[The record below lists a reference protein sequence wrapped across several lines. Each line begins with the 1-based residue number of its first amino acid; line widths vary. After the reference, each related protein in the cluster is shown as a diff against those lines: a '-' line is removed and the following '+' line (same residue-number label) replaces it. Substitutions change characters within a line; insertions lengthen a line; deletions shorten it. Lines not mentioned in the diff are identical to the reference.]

1 MKMSTFALLAAAS
14 LVALCGAALAF
25 PRFEG
30 PRTRAAADA
39 LFADGNFKDAYEVYQ
54 ALVADP
60 ATPVG
65 DVEASLIPGLQCLG
79 RLGRPDEMDGFLEA
93 ALAGRK
99 DDARTAVAVASHY
112 LNSVPHQGFI
122 VAGEFSRGRQRRQDG
137 RYVDTSE
144 RDRVRALQL
153 LTGAI
158 DAMKADPDRARAGG
172 FFQTLAGALAQG
184 RFPGAAWRFQ
194 SLTAFDALPD
204 FDDTFGPWGQ
214 GRWGGDSTGAPVNA
228 DGSPVY
234 YRIPE
239 SFEKAA
245 NDGER
250 WRWAL
255 AQAVEADAGL
265 LNTARM
271 TLGQFALSQFGTQS
285 LQQGGFEPL
294 DYNGDGA
301 NATTSIYGLETL
313 KDDETVARLA
323 SGIKR
328 FALPDEFNPIKI
340 FQAVVDDPKTGQAQQ
355 AVDSLANLFENR
367 RQFVRAAG
375 YWKQALA
382 KFGDPDKTYQ
392 GRIDQIEKPWGRFE
406 SASTHPADRGASVD
420 FTFRNGRKVRFEAH
434 RILVDKLLNDVKD
447 YIRSRPAEIDWQKTD
462 VNEIGARLVSL
473 NQVQYQGDSVAKWE
487 LDLDPPADHFDRRIV
502 VTTPLQKAGAY
513 LLTAT
518 VEGGNVGRVVVWVDD
533 TALVRKPMASQSLYF
548 AADARTGMPVAGA
561 ALEIFGWRTRQIGD
575 GNKFQV
581 DVMQADARTDADGQ
595 AIVTAG
601 ERDQNR
607 GQYQWLATA
616 STPDGRLAYLGFT
629 PIWLMD
635 RSGPQSFDQTRA
647 ITITDRPVYRPGNAV
662 KFKLW
667 LGRAR
672 YAAPPNSPF
681 AGAAVQADIHD
692 PKGTRVFTKALT
704 ADAYGGVDGE
714 FELPSD
720 ATLGV
725 YGITVNTT
733 NGSAVTHRGG
743 GSFRVE
749 EYKKPEFQ
757 VKVEAPDEPVALGE
771 KVKATIK
778 ADYYF
783 GGAVTQGTVQYMV
796 TRTYAED
803 RWFPVGRWDWLYGNG
818 YWWFAADASWYPGWA
833 SWGMRA
839 PIAWWWHR
847 PQAPPEVVADA
858 TVDIGPD
865 GKVEVEIDTA
875 FAKAAHPNRDHRY
888 EIQATV
894 TDQSRRA
901 IDGKGDV
908 LVARKPFAV
917 YTWVDRGHYR
927 AGDAI
932 QAEVRAQTL
941 DRKPVVGKGTL
952 KLLKVTYDEQGKPI
966 ETPVES
972 WPLTLDADGRA
983 AQPIKA
989 AEAGQ
994 YRIAAVV
1001 DDGKGHSIEG
1011 GYLVT
1016 VAGQGFDG
1024 GSFRFGDLELIPDK
1038 KEYRPGEKIRLQI
1051 NTDRT
1056 DSTVLL
1062 FVRPSG
1068 GLYPQPQTIRLKGK
1082 STTVE
1087 VGVAANDMPNFF
1099 VEALT
1104 ISNGKVHDQ
1113 ARDVV
1118 VPPEARIIDVKVEPS
1133 QPVYK
1138 PGDKAKLA
1146 LKLTGPDGKPF
1157 VGSTV
1162 LTVYDKAVEYISGGS
1177 NVSDIK
1183 DVFWK
1188 WKREH
1193 DPRSESSLSRSFQNL
1208 LKEGETPMLDLG
1220 TFGGGMARGRG
1231 QTFWGMGGMMGG
1243 MGGAGLGA
1251 ATARLASPMAMAAPA
1266 SAPMPGQPDGREM
1279 AKADVMFNFDAA
1291 PPAPGGDAE
1300 AGPAPAVR
1308 TNFAD
1313 TAFWAAAIETK
1324 PDGTAEVEFPVPDSL
1339 TTWKVRTWTMGP
1351 GTRVGQSEGEFVTSK
1366 DLLVRLQAPRFFV
1379 QKDEV
1384 VLSAVVHS
1392 KLKEA
1397 KSVQVSLELDGS
1409 VLEPMAETSK
1419 TIELAAGGEARV
1431 DWRVKVAHEGEAV
1444 VRMKAVADS
1453 DSDAAQMKFPAY
1465 VHGMLKME
1473 AIAGAIRPDQSEAT
1487 VTVKV
1492 PAERRPE
1499 QTRLEVRYSPTLAGA
1514 LVDALPYLADYPYG
1528 CTEQTLNRF
1537 LPTVITQ
1544 KILIDMGVD
1553 LKAIQAAH
1561 TNLNAQQIGPNR
1573 PAFPKSDRNPVFD
1586 IDEVVKMARAGLDR
1600 LAEMQLSDG
1609 GWGWFSGYGEKSYPH
1624 TTAQVVHGLQIAR
1637 TNDLALPEGM
1647 LERGVAW
1654 LTSHQAEQVRLLKN
1668 GETETKPYKK
1678 KADDLDALVFMILAD
1693 ADVRVPGMLEYL
1705 ERDRPG
1711 LSVQGKC
1718 LYGLALHK
1726 IGEAD
1731 KLAAVLQNVSQFV
1744 VEDEENQT
1752 AWLKLPNEGSWWY
1765 WYGSETE
1772 TDAFYLKLLARTD
1785 PKGRLASRLTK
1796 YILNN
1801 REHGS
1806 YWRSTRD
1813 TAYNVEALA
1822 DYLKASGEDRPDMTV
1837 AIAVDGKV
1845 RKEVTITP
1853 ANLFG
1858 FDASLV
1864 LEGAELDAGEHTVT
1878 FTKKGNG
1885 PLYFNT
1891 YMTNFTLEDPITR
1904 AGLEVKVDRKVYRL
1918 IRDDKAVDVAG
1929 GRGEAVSQRVEKY
1942 HRELLADGATL
1953 KSGELVEV
1961 EMEIES
1967 KNDYEYLVFEDFKA
1981 AGFEPVEVR
1990 SGYNGNDMGAYVEFR
2005 DERVA
2010 FFVPSLSRGKHSV
2023 SYRLRA
2029 EIPGSFHALPA
2040 QGEAMYA
2047 PELKANSDEIR
2058 LHVTD

>member
-1 MKMSTFALLAAAS
+1 MKMSTLALLAAAS
-14 LVALCGAALAF
+14 LIALCGVALAF
-25 PRFEG
+25 PAAEA
-30 PRTRAAADA
+30 PRTKAQADA
-39 LFADGNFKDAYEVYQ
+39 LMEQGNFKDAYETYQ

-60 ATPVG
+60 ATAPG
-65 DVEASLIPGLQCLG
+65 EVEDSLARGLQCLA
-79 RLGRPDEMDGFLEA
+79 RLGRPDEMDGFLERA
-93 ALAGRK
+93 VTGRK
-99 DDARTAVAVASHY
+99 GDAQTAVAVASCY
-112 LNSVPHQGFI
+112 LNQVPHQGFV

-137 RYVDTSE
+137 RYVDATA

-153 LTGAI
+153 LTQAV
-158 DAMKADPDRARAGG
+158 DAAKADPDRARAGKV
-172 FFQTLAGALAQG
+172 FQRLAGALAFG
-184 RFPGAAWRFQ
+184 RFPGEAWRLQ
-194 SLTAFDALPD
+194 TLTDLAALPD
-204 FDDTFGPWGQ
+204 YDEGFRGWG
-214 GRWGGDSTGAPVNA
+214 WGAEPAGAPVNA

-234 YRIPE
+234 YRVPE

-245 NDGER
+245 SDGER

-265 LNTARM
+265 LNTVRM
-271 TLGQFALSQFGTQS
+271 ILGQFALAQFGTQT
-285 LQQGGFEPL
+285 LQAGRFQPMDDGDDAEP
-294 DYNGDGA
+294 
-301 NATTSIYGLETL
+301 TTSIYGLETL
-313 KDDETVARLA
+313 KDEETVARLA
-323 SGIKR
+323 SGVKR
-328 FALPDEFNPIKI
+328 FALPDDFNPIKI
-340 FQAVVDDPKTGQAQQ
+340 FQSVVDDAKTGQAQAATQ
-355 AVDSLANLFENR
+355 ALASLFENR
-367 RQFVRAAG
+367 RQFARAAG
-375 YWKQALA
+375 FWKQALA
-382 KFGDPDKTYQ
+382 KYGDQDNAYQ
-392 GRIDQIEKPWGRFE
+392 ARIDQIEKPWGRFE
-406 SASTHPADRGASVD
+406 VVSTHPAGRGATVD
-420 FTFRNGRKVRFEAH
+420 FAFRNGRKVQFEAH
-434 RILVDKLLNDVKD
+434 RILVDKLLKDVKD
-447 YIRSRPAEIDWQKTD
+447 YIRTRPAELDWQRTD
-462 VNEIGARLVSL
+462 VNDVGARLVSQ
-473 NQVQYQGDSVAKWE
+473 NQAQYRGESAAKWE

-518 VEGGNVGRVVVWVDD
+518 MEGGNVGRVVVWVDD
-533 TALVRKPMASQSLYF
+533 TVLVRKPMSSQHLYY
-548 AADARTGMPVAGA
+548 AADARTGSPVAGA
-561 ALEIFGWRTRQIGD
+561 ALEVFGWRTRHVGQ
-575 GNKFQV
+575 GNKFAV
-581 DVMQADARTDADGQ
+581 DVMQADARTDAEGQ
-595 AIVTAG
+595 VGVSAVQP
-601 ERDQNR
+601 DPQN
-607 GQYQWLATA
+607 GAYQWLATA
-616 STPDGRLAYLGFT
+616 STPDGRLAYLGFS
-629 PIWLMD
+629 PIWPLERMAQ
-635 RSGPQSFDQTRA
+635 RFDQVA
-647 ITITDRPVYRPGNAV
+647 AVAITDRPVYRPGNVV
-662 KFKLW
+662 KFKFW
-667 LGRAR
+667 FGRGR
-672 YAAPPNSPF
+672 YDEPDASPF
-681 AGAAVQADIHD
+681 AGAEVNVAIAD
-692 PKGTRVFTKALT
+692 PKGERKLEKTLK
-704 ADAYGGVDGE
+704 ADAFGGVDGE

-725 YGITVNTT
+725 YQLVAALEHDDHA
-733 NGSAVTHRGG
+733 GSRGG
-743 GSFRVE
+743 GTFRVE

-771 KVKATIK
+771 KVKATIQ

-783 GGAVTQGTVQYMV
+783 GGPVTQGTVKYKV
-796 TRTYAED
+796 LRRDADD
-803 RWFPVGRWDWLYGNG
+803 RWFPVGRWDWLYGPG
-818 YWWFAADASWYPGWA
+818 YWWFASDAPWYPGWS

-839 PIAWWWHR
+839 PISWWWQR
-847 PQAPPEVVADA
+847 PQGPPEVVADA
-858 TVDIGPD
+858 EVPIGPD

-888 EIQATV
+888 EVQATV

-901 IDGKGDV
+901 IDGNGSV

-917 YTWVDRGHYR
+917 YAWVDRGHYR
-927 AGDAI
+927 AGDTI
-932 QAEVRAQTL
+932 EAEVRAQTL
-941 DRKPVVGKGTL
+941 DRKPVVGEGTL
-952 KLLKVTYDEQGKPI
+952 KLLKVTYDDQGKPI
-966 ETPVES
+966 ETPVET
-972 WPLTLDADGRA
+972 WPLKLDADGRTR
-983 AQPIKA
+983 QPIKA
-989 AEAGQ
+989 AQPGQ

-1024 GSFRFGDLELIPDK
+1024 TPFRFGDLELIPDK
-1038 KEYRPGEKIRLQI
+1038 KEYSPGDKIRLQI
-1051 NTDRT
+1051 NTERV

-1062 FVRPSG
+1062 FVRPSNG
-1068 GLYPQPQTIRLKGK
+1068 VYPAPKTIRLKGK

-1087 VGVAANDMPNFF
+1087 VDVATADMPNLF

-1104 ISNGKVHDQ
+1104 VSDGKVHDQ
-1113 ARDVV
+1113 ARDVA
-1118 VPPEARIIDVKVEPS
+1118 VPPESRIVDVKVEPS
-1133 QPVYK
+1133 QATYK
-1138 PGDKAKLA
+1138 PGDTAKLA

-1177 NVSDIK
+1177 NVPDVK

-1188 WKREH
+1188 WKRSH
-1193 DPRSESSLSRSFQNL
+1193 NPSTESSLSRSFYNL
-1208 LKEGETPMLDLG
+1208 LKDGETPMADLG
-1220 TFGGGMARGRG
+1220 AFGGGMAP
-1231 QTFWGMGGMMGG
+1231 GMEGMMGG
-1243 MGGAGLGA
+1243 MAGGMGGMGGMAVTGGALFRA
-1251 ATARLASPMAMAAPA
+1251 APMAMAAPA
-1266 SAPMPGQPDGREM
+1266 PAAAPAGFAPAMADGVENREM
-1279 AKADVMFNFDAA
+1279 KLASSSLIAEEA
-1291 PPAPGGDAE
+1291 PD

-1313 TAFWAAAIETK
+1313 TAYWAAAIEAG
-1324 PDGTAEVEFPVPDSL
+1324 PDGAAEVEFPVPDSL
-1339 TTWKVRTWTMGP
+1339 TTWKVRSWTMGP

-1409 VLEPMAETSK
+1409 VLEPTGETSK

-1431 DWRVKVAHEGEAV
+1431 DWRVKVAHEGQAV
-1444 VRMKAVADS
+1444 VRMKAVADT
-1453 DSDAAQMKFPAY
+1453 DSDAAQMSFPAY

-1487 VTVKV
+1487 VTIQV
-1492 PAERRPE
+1492 PADRRPE

-1553 LKAIQAAH
+1553 LKAVQAAH

-1573 PAFPKSDRNPVFD
+1573 PAFPKEHPAHRNPVFD

-1600 LAEMQLSDG
+1600 LAEMQISDG

-1637 TNDLALPEGM
+1637 RNDLALPEGM

-1654 LTSHQAEQVRLLKN
+1654 LTSYQAEQVRLLKN
-1668 GETETKPYKK
+1668 AATETKPYKK
-1678 KADDLDALVFMILAD
+1678 AADDLDALIFMVLAD
-1693 ADVRVPGMLEYL
+1693 ADARVPGMIEFL

-1726 IGEAD
+1726 LGEAQ
-1731 KLAAVLQNVSQFV
+1731 KLAAVMQNVAQFV

-1752 AWLKLPNEGSWWY
+1752 AWLKLPNEGCWWY

-1772 TDAFYLKLLARTD
+1772 TDAFYLKLLAATD

-1822 DYLKASGEDRPDMTV
+1822 DYLKASGEDRPDLSV

-1864 LEGAELDAGEHTVT
+1864 LEGAELDSGEHAVT
-1878 FTKKGNG
+1878 FTRKGKG
-1885 PLYFNT
+1885 PLYYNT
-1891 YMTNFTLEDPITR
+1891 YLTNFTLEDPIAR

-1918 IRDDKAVDVAG
+1918 IPDDKSVDVAG
-1929 GRGEAVSQRVEKY
+1929 GRGEAVSQRVEK
-1942 HRELLADGATL
+1942 HRREPLADGASL

-1961 EMEIES
+1961 ELEIES

-1990 SGYNGNDMGAYVEFR
+1990 SGYNGNDMNAYVEFR

-2010 FFVPSLSRGKHSV
+2010 FFVPSLLRGKHSV

-2029 EIPGSFHALPA
+2029 EIPGRFHALPA
-2040 QGEAMYA
+2040 RAEAMYA
-2047 PELKANSDEIR
+2047 PELKGNSDEIR
-2058 LHVTD
+2058 LEVTD

>member
-1 MKMSTFALLAAAS
+1 MSTLALLAAAS
-14 LVALCGAALAF
+14 LAVLCGVALAF
-25 PRFEG
+25 PAAEE
-30 PRTRAAADA
+30 PRTKAQADA
-39 LFADGNFKDAYEVYQ
+39 LMAQGNFKDAYETYR
-54 ALVADP
+54 ALVVDP
-60 ATPVG
+60 ATAPG
-65 DVEASLIPGLQCLG
+65 EVEDSLPRGLQCLG
-79 RLGRPDEMDGFLEA
+79 QLGRPDEADGFLEG
-93 ALAGRK
+93 ALTGRK
-99 DDARTAVAVASHY
+99 GDARTAVAAASCY
-112 LNSVPHQGFI
+112 LYQVMHQGFV
-122 VAGEFSRGRQRRQDG
+122 VAGEFSRGRQHRRDG
-137 RYVDTSE
+137 RYVDATD

-153 LTGAI
+153 LTQAI
-158 DAMKADPDRARAGG
+158 DAAKADPDRARTGA
-172 FFQTLAGALAQG
+172 FFQSLAGALAFG
-184 RFPGAAWRFQ
+184 RFPGEAWRLQ
-194 SLTAFDALPD
+194 SLTDLAALPD
-204 FDDTFGPWGQ
+204 YEEGFR
-214 GRWGGDSTGAPVNA
+214 GRWGGDSPGAPVDA

-234 YRIPE
+234 YRVPE

-255 AQAVEADAGL
+255 AQAAEADAGL
-265 LNTARM
+265 LNTVRM
-271 TLGQFALSQFGTQS
+271 TLGQFALAQFGTQT
-285 LQQGGFEPL
+285 LQGGRFEPM
-294 DYNGDGA
+294 DDGDDAEPG
-301 NATTSIYGLETL
+301 TSVYGLETL
-313 KDDETVARLA
+313 KDEETVARLA
-323 SGIKR
+323 SGVKR
-328 FALPDEFNPIKI
+328 FALPDEFNPIRI
-340 FQAVVDDPKTGQAQQ
+340 FQSVVDDPRTGQAQQ
-355 AVDSLANLFENR
+355 ATEALANLFENR
-367 RQFVRAAG
+367 RQFARAAG
-375 YWKQALA
+375 FWKQALA
-382 KFGDPDKTYQ
+382 KYGDRDGNYQ
-392 GRIDQIEKPWGRFE
+392 ARVDQIEKPWGRFE
-406 SASTHPADRGASVD
+406 AASTHPAGRGASVD
-420 FTFRNGRKVRFEAH
+420 FSFRNGRKVRFEAH
-434 RILVDKLLNDVKD
+434 KILVDKLLKDVKD
-447 YIRSRPAEIDWQKTD
+447 YIRSRPAEVDWQKID
-462 VNEIGARLVSL
+462 VNDVGARLVSQ
-473 NQVQYQGDSVAKWE
+473 NQAQYRGESVAKWE

-518 VEGGNVGRVVVWVDD
+518 MEGGNVGRVVAWVDD
-533 TALVRKPMASQSLYF
+533 TVLVRKPMDRQHLYF
-548 AADARTGMPVAGA
+548 AADARTGSPVAGA
-561 ALEIFGWRTRQIGD
+561 ALEVFGWRTRQVGQ
-575 GNKFQV
+575 GNRFTV
-581 DVMQADARTDADGQ
+581 DVMQADAKTDADGQ
-595 AIVTAG
+595 VSVSSVQP
-601 ERDQNR
+601 DPQN
-607 GQYQWLATA
+607 GAYQWLATA

-629 PIWLMD
+629 PIWPLE
-635 RSGPQSFDQTRA
+635 RTTQRFDQPAA
-647 ITITDRPVYRPGNAV
+647 IAITDRPVYRPEHAV
-662 KFKLW
+662 KFKAW

-672 YAAPPNSPF
+672 YDEPDASRY
-681 AGAAVQADIHD
+681 AGAQVQVQIDN
-692 PKGTRVFTKALT
+692 PKGERVLDKALK
-704 ADAYGGVDGE
+704 ADAYGGVDGVL
-714 FELPSD
+714 ELPSD
-720 ATLGV
+720 ATLGPYRINV
-725 YGITVNTT
+725 GTM
-733 NGSAVTHRGG
+733 NGDIFNPHGG
-743 GSFRVE
+743 VSFRVE

-783 GGAVTQGTVQYMV
+783 GGPVTQGTVKYKV
-796 TRTYAED
+796 LRRDADD
-803 RWFPVGRWDWLYGNG
+803 RWFPVGRWDWLYGPG
-818 YWWFAADASWYPGWA
+818 YWWFASDAPWYPGWS

-847 PQAPPEVVADA
+847 PQGPPEVVADA
-858 TVDIGPD
+858 EVPIGPD

-888 EIQATV
+888 EVQATV

-901 IDGKGDV
+901 IDGNGSV

-917 YTWVDRGHYR
+917 YAWVDRGHYR
-927 AGDAI
+927 AGDTI
-932 QAEVRAQTL
+932 EAEVRAQTL
-941 DRKPVVGKGTL
+941 DRKPVAGEGTL
-952 KLLKVTYDEQGKPI
+952 KLLKVTYDDQGKPI
-966 ETPVES
+966 ETPVET
-972 WPLTLDADGRA
+972 WPLKLDADGRA
-983 AQPIKA
+983 RQPIKA
-989 AEAGQ
+989 AQPGQ

-1024 GSFRFGDLELIPDK
+1024 APFRFGDLELIPDK
-1038 KEYRPGEKIRLQI
+1038 KEYKPGDKIRLQI
-1051 NTDRT
+1051 NTERV

-1062 FVRPSG
+1062 FLRPSNG
-1068 GLYPQPQTIRLKGK
+1068 VYFAPKTIRLKGK
-1082 STTVE
+1082 STTVD
-1087 VGVAANDMPNFF
+1087 VDVATADMPNLF

-1104 ISNGKVHDQ
+1104 VSDGKVHDQ
-1113 ARDVV
+1113 ARDVA
-1118 VPPEARIIDVKVEPS
+1118 VPPESRIVDVKVEPS
-1133 QPVYK
+1133 QATYK
-1138 PGDKAKLA
+1138 PGDTAKLA
-1146 LKLTGPDGKPF
+1146 LKLTGPDGRPF

-1177 NVSDIK
+1177 NVPDVK

-1188 WKREH
+1188 WKRSH
-1193 DPRSESSLSRSFQNL
+1193 NPSTESSLSRSFYNL
-1208 LKEGETPMLDLG
+1208 LKDGETPMADLG
-1220 TFGGGMARGRG
+1220 AFGGGMAPGGRES
-1231 QTFWGMGGMMGG
+1231 FWAMGG
-1243 MGGAGLGA
+1243 MGGAMGGVGRTRLRGA
-1251 ATARLASPMAMAAPA
+1251 VPMALAAPA
-1266 SAPMPGQPDGREM
+1266 PAAAAFAPEGGMM
-1279 AKADVMFNFDAA
+1279 AKAEAVSTFNGAAADV
-1291 PPAPGGDAE
+1291 GGAE
-1300 AGPAPAVR
+1300 AAGPVPVVR

-1313 TAFWAAAIETK
+1313 TAYWAAAIETR

-1339 TTWKVRTWTMGP
+1339 TTWKVRSWTMGP

-1397 KSVQVSLELDGS
+1397 KSVRVALELDGS
-1409 VLEPMAETSK
+1409 VLEPTSEPSK

-1431 DWRVKVAHEGEAV
+1431 DWRVKVAHEGQAV

-1453 DSDAAQMKFPAY
+1453 DSDAAQMSFPAY

-1473 AIAGAIRPDQSEAT
+1473 AVAGAIRPDQSEAT
-1487 VTVKV
+1487 VTIKV

-1573 PAFPKSDRNPVFD
+1573 TPFPKSDRNPVFD

-1600 LAEMQLSDG
+1600 LAEMQIADG

-1637 TNDLALPEGM
+1637 RNDLALPDGM

-1654 LTSHQAEQVRLLKN
+1654 LTNHQAEQVRLLKN
-1668 GETETKPYKK
+1668 AATETKPYKK
-1678 KADDLDALVFMILAD
+1678 AADDLDALIFMVLAD
-1693 ADVRVPGMLEYL
+1693 ADVRVPGMIEFL

-1726 IGEAD
+1726 LGDAQ
-1731 KLAAVLQNVSQFV
+1731 KLAAVMQNVAQFV

-1752 AWLKLPNEGSWWY
+1752 AWLKLPNEGCWWY

-1772 TDAFYLKLLARTD
+1772 TDAFYLKLLAATD

-1822 DYLKASGEDRPDMTV
+1822 DYLKASGEDRPDLAVT
-1837 AIAVDGKV
+1837 IAVDGKV

-1864 LEGAELDAGEHTVT
+1864 LEGAELDSGEHAVT
-1878 FTKKGNG
+1878 FTRKGKG
-1885 PLYFNT
+1885 PLYYNT
-1891 YMTNFTLEDPITR
+1891 YLANFTLEDPIAR
-1904 AGLEVKVDRKVYRL
+1904 AGLEVKVDRQVYRL
-1918 IRDDKAVDVAG
+1918 IPDDKAVDVAG

-1942 HRELLADGATL
+1942 RREPLADGASL

-1961 EMEIES
+1961 ELEIES

-1990 SGYNGNDMGAYVEFR
+1990 SGYNGNDMNAYVEFR

-2010 FFVPSLSRGKHSV
+2010 FFVPSLLRGKHSV
-2023 SYRLRA
+2023 AYRLRA
-2029 EIPGSFHALPA
+2029 EIPGRFHALPA
-2040 QGEAMYA
+2040 RAEAMYA
-2047 PELKANSDEIR
+2047 PELKGNSDEIR
-2058 LHVTD
+2058 LEVTD